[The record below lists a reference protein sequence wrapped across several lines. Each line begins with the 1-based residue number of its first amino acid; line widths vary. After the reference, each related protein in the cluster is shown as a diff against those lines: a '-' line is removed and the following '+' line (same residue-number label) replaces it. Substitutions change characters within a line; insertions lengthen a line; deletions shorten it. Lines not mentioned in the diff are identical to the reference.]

1 MKTIITGAVL
11 GAAVSAM
18 MYPQLDRKQ
27 QKNIKRM
34 GKRAAH
40 MAGDAYDHLMDFMR

>member
-1 MKTIITGAVL
+1 MKTIVTGAVL

-18 MYPQLDRKQ
+18 MYPQLDRRQ
-27 QKNIKRM
+27 QRNIKRM

-40 MAGDAYDHLMDFMR
+40 MAGDVYDQVMGFMK